1 MSGAAFFALSASG
14 APFSVSVPANQEA
27 TTSSSSVNTIVAAT
41 IVGGIGP
48 FTYSWSV
55 SGDIGVSIV
64 DPSVNPVTV
73 RAVGL
78 VLGEQKFGLV
88 TATVTDTASGASVDS
103 NTCTVTFT
111 RV

>member
-14 APFSVSVPANQEA
+14 APFSVSVPENQEA
-27 TTSSSSVNTIVAAT
+27 TTGSTTVNEIVAAT

-55 SGDIGVSIV
+55 SGDLGVSII

-73 RAVGL
+73 RAIGL
-78 VLGEQKFGLV
+78 ILGEPKIGLV
-88 TATVTDTASGASVDS
+88 TVTVTDTASGASVDS